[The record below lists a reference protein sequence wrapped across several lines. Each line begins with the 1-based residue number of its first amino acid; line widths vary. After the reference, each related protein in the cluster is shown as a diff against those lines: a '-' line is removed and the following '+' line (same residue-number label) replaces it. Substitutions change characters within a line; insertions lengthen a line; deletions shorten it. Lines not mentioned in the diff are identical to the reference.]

1 MFIFEALNQTKKIY
15 LSLEQI
21 YIDKG
26 KPGGMYV
33 KLLKIFSV
41 DFLFKLILFVK
52 DYLRN
57 IMSIYNFEKSIKNNY
72 HFANQDF
79 RHLKVIIHTT

>member
-1 MFIFEALNQTKKIY
+1 MFIFETLNQTIETLNQTKKIY

-33 KLLKIFSV
+33 KFIFQLTS
-41 DFLFKLILFVK
+41 FS
-52 DYLRN
+52 N
-57 IMSIYNFEKSIKNNY
+57 
-72 HFANQDF
+72 
-79 RHLKVIIHTT
+79 